1 MLSGVLVIAAAV
13 GGLMGFSLYRSIK
26 RTAVNVEAISGV
38 LLESVARP
46 LSNIPTLVE
55 LGRSVVGW
63 VQEYRSRQG
72 RYEEDDDA

>member
-1 MLSGVLVIAAAV
+1 M
-13 GGLMGFSLYRSIK
+13 GLSLYRSIK
-26 RTAVNVEAISGV
+26 HTAMNVEAISGV

-63 VQEYRSRQG
+63 VQEYRTRQG
-72 RYEEDDDA
+72 RDEEDDDA

>member
-1 MLSGVLVIAAAV
+1 MFAGISVVALVV
-13 GGLMGFSLYRSIK
+13 GGVMVLSLYWSVKRS
-26 RTAVNVEAISGV
+26 AQNVEAISGV
-38 LLESVARP
+38 VLESVARP

-72 RYEEDDDA
+72 RDEDDDA